1 MAFWES
7 TLNNEAKKDLRE
19 DKEKALKKTGE
30 GIVVSSRK
38 RTLNEV
44 DPPTL
49 SNEAG
54 IKFGEKM
61 RQSIEQDQKTK
72 EARTVLSMLL
82 QIREKALILGD
93 EAQRASKE
101 VQKWMEKMG
110 NSRKEEEEEYKTVGL
125 PTIGGV
131 KCFRCNKVGH
141 FARDCRAIRRPWNE
155 GQSTATRA
163 WNDGQSAS
171 TRAWNE
177 AQSSSTRP
185 WNDGPGSSATWTG
198 PSTSATSAMGPPTL
212 TPWATFLKRSGF
224 GQ

>member
-1 MAFWES
+1 
-7 TLNNEAKKDLRE
+7 
-19 DKEKALKKTGE
+19 
-30 GIVVSSRK
+30 
-38 RTLNEV
+38 
-44 DPPTL
+44 
-49 SNEAG
+49 
-54 IKFGEKM
+54 M

-82 QIREKALILGD
+82 KIREKALILGD

-101 VQKWMEKMG
+101 VQKWMEKVG
-110 NSRKEEEEEYKTVGL
+110 NSREERMKNT
-125 PTIGGV
+125 
-131 KCFRCNKVGH
+131 KQ
-141 FARDCRAIRRPWNE
+141 AIRRPWNE

-198 PSTSATSAMGPPTL
+198 QSTSATSAMGPPTL